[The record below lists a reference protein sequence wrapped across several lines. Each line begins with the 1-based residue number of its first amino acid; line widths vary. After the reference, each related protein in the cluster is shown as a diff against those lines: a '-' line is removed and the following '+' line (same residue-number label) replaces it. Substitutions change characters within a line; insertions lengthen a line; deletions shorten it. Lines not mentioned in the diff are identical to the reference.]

1 MNPELLKWLQGVA
14 VAVATAAAQY
24 LTSAHPTLWGTV
36 GIAVLTRV
44 AGYGVGKLPSTPS
57 VFQAPR

>member
-14 VAVATAAAQY
+14 TAVAYALVQY
-24 LTSAHPTLWGTV
+24 LTSAHPTLWGTI

-44 AGYGVGKLPSTPS
+44 AGYGVGKLPSAPS

>member
-1 MNPELLKWLQGVA
+1 MNPELLKWLQGLA
-14 VAVATAAAQY
+14 VAIATVVAQY
-24 LTSAHPTLWGTV
+24 LSSGHPTLWSAV